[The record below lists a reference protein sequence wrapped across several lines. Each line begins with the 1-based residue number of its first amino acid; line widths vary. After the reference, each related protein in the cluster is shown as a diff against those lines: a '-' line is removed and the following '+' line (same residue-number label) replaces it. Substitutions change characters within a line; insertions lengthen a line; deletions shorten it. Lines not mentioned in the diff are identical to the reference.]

1 MNAPAW
7 FVGIDVCKGTLDVF
21 VRPTGEAKT
30 FVHTEEGLAQMA
42 DWLQSFPQALIVL
55 EATGGW
61 EMGAVR
67 MLVSRGLFPVIMNP
81 RQIRDFAK
89 ATGILAKTDKIDPQV
104 IARFAEAVRPEI
116 RPLATPEAQELEALN
131 VRRRQ
136 IVEMLTTEK
145 NRLGLAPRWVRKEIQ
160 AHIRWLEK
168 CLEKVNKELKDRIQ
182 KSPLWREKDE
192 ILRSAQGVGPVTS
205 TTLLCD
211 LPELGTLNR
220 KQISALVGVAPLNR
234 DSGLFRGRRMI
245 WGGRAA
251 VRSALYM
258 STLVAIRF
266 NPVIGAFYER
276 LRAAGKP
283 FKVAVTACMRKLLT
297 ILNAMIKNR
306 TRWQAV

>member
-1 MNAPAW
+1 MNSPAW
-7 FVGIDVCKGTLDVF
+7 FVGIDVSKGTLDVF

-42 DWLQSFPQALIVL
+42 DWLQSFPHALIVL

-67 MLVSRGLFPVIMNP
+67 ILVSRGLFPVIMNP

-116 RPLATPEAQELEALN
+116 RPLPTPEAQELEALSA
-131 VRRRQ
+131 RRRQ
-136 IVEMLTTEK
+136 IVEMLTAEK
-145 NRLGLAPRWVRKEIQ
+145 NRLCLAPRWIRKEIQ

-168 CLEKVNKELKDRIQ
+168 CLDKVNKELKDRIQ

-192 ILRSAQGVGPVTS
+192 ILRSARGVGPATS
-205 TTLLCD
+205 TVLLCD
-211 LPELGTLNR
+211 LPELGSLNR

-266 NPVIGAFYER
+266 NPAIRAFYER

-283 FKVAVTACMRKLLT
+283 FKVAATACMRKLLT
-297 ILNAMIKNR
+297 ILNSMIKNR
-306 TRWQAV
+306 TRWQAA